1 MLRLLGSPGTAV
13 VEEVRDFCQA
23 ALCKGAQ
30 LTSQQ
35 FQHLLMA
42 AWYHFD
48 VYLNEAGSSTGKLA
62 TVKASL

>member
-35 FQHLLMA
+35 FQHLLMLLGCLVP
-42 AWYHFD
+42 F
-48 VYLNEAGSSTGKLA
+48 
-62 TVKASL
+62 